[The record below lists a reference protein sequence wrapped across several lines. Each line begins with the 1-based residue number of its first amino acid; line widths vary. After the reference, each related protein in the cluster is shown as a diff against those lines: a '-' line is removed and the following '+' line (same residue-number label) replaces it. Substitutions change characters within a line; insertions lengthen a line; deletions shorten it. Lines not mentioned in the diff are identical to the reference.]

1 MKKKIELYMAIALL
15 AGVALLARKGAVL
28 VSSQSVEEGSCV
40 VILDAGHG
48 GDDPGKIGIHGEK
61 EKDINLAVV
70 KKLQILMEQNDV
82 KVVLTRERDESLA
95 DTGVNNQKVCDM
107 RKRVELIEQI
117 QPDMVI
123 SIHQNSYTQEAI
135 CGAQCFYYAQSA
147 EGKEIAEILQENLKT
162 YLNPDNHREAKA
174 NESYY
179 LLKRTVSPTV
189 IVECG
194 FLSND
199 AEATLLSTEEYQ
211 DKVAWAVSMGIM
223 QSLHA
228 LSDDYPT
235 R

>member
-1 MKKKIELYMAIALL
+1 MKRKLELYMAIVLL

-28 VSSQSVEEGSCV
+28 VSSQNVKESGYV
-40 VILDAGHG
+40 VVLDAGHG

-61 EKDINLAVV
+61 EKELNLAIV
-70 KKLQILMEQNDV
+70 KKIQVLLEQNDV
-82 KVVLTRERDESLA
+82 TVILTRERDESLA
-95 DTGVNNQKVCDM
+95 DPGVSNQKVCDM
-107 RKRVELIEQI
+107 RKRVDMIAEI
-117 QPDMVI
+117 QPDMVV
-123 SIHQNSYTQEAI
+123 SIHQNSYPQESI

-147 EGKEIAEILQENLKT
+147 EGKQIAEILQENMKT
-162 YLNPDNHREAKA
+162 YLDPDNHREAKA

-211 DKVAWAVSMGIM
+211 DKVAWAVCMGIM

-228 LSDDYPT
+228 LE
-235 R
+235 